1 MCVFNLSFKRKKE
14 KGKNFD
20 SLLLPKFNRSDGK
33 HLSSTSAYTL
43 SKLTKNVKSLE
54 DREREKNVV
63 FVSLI
68 YR

>member
-20 SLLLPKFNRSDGK
+20 SLLLPKFNK

>member
-1 MCVFNLSFKRKKE
+1 MCVFNRSFKRKKE